1 MPNKVSHD
9 RARVKVSDDVIGF
22 RISFEDFVVIEMLK
36 ALVMLSFPMNLL
48 KM

>member
-1 MPNKVSHD
+1 MPNKVFRD
-9 RARVKVSDDVIGF
+9 RARVKVLDDVIGF

-36 ALVMLSFPMNLL
+36 ALVMLSFRVNLL